1 MFWSRLHLKTTYLL
15 KFKAAGRKVTF
26 TSLLVALL
34 VLSLTGGLLASRLF
48 LPRVVRSPLA
58 GATVSAGQAG
68 SSSRPAA
75 GDEVTPRLLFTAL
88 SASGAR
94 LESLHL
100 EAWGR
105 LNTSF
110 SDAATISDLAQQA
123 LTGLGL
129 DPGAGAGLTRQDTEK
144 FHGTAW
150 EGELQPGVKLFLS
163 VQSLAGSGAD
173 GETYLLLDLT
183 GAPQNGE
190 GEMVS
195 WQGQVRAAFQAW
207 QVEPHLTYGL
217 IGVIPG
223 KLAAATRQ
231 QRARAVLAALGARK
245 VEGVEDD
252 ELLSISAYS
261 DRLPRGLAVAGRE
274 VNVNVA
280 LRFHATDGNTYLHL
294 GSPLLGGEY

>member
-1 MFWSRLHLKTTYLL
+1 MFWSRFHLKTTYLL

-34 VLSLTGGLLASRLF
+34 VLSLAGGLLASHLF

-68 SSSRPAA
+68 SSGQPAA

-129 DPGAGAGLTRQDTEK
+129 DPGAGAGLTHQDTEK

-223 KLAAATRQ
+223 KLSAAARQ